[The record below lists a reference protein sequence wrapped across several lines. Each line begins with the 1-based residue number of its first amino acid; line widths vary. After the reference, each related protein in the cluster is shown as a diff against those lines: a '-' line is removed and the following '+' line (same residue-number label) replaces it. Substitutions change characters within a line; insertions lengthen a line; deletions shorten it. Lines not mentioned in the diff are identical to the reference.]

1 MSKATKVWQSIQD
14 RAATRER
21 LLSLARPVVVE
32 PIKVKDVAEKPVVQ
46 RKGFEVEDVR
56 NQ

>member
-56 NQ
+56 NE